1 MNIRRWIDGHLD
13 LAYLALAGRD
23 LTRPVEDAKTG
34 CLCLPA
40 LRDAGFDVVLG
51 TLYTEKG
58 APDKPYGYASSE
70 DLDGAE
76 RAGLAE
82 LEVYESLE
90 EAGEIRIVRTADDL
104 DQDTGVLKLVVLMES
119 ADPIRSPDHARM
131 WFERGLRMVGMTW
144 GSGSRYA
151 GGNSHPGPLTPA
163 GRDLV
168 AALDDLGI
176 VHDISHLA
184 DRSAEDLFTISTGP
198 VVASHSNC
206 RALLADNER
215 HIPDTF
221 LREIGQR
228 GGIVGLNLYTLFL
241 AADRRATVDDA
252 IPHLLHAAEV
262 MGHRG
267 GVGLGSD
274 TDGGFAPPD
283 LPEGLDHPA
292 KFGALADAL
301 TRVGWSA
308 AEVAGFTHGNWLR
321 FLQEALPKR

>member
-1 MNIRRWIDGHLD
+1 MRWIDGHLD

-23 LTRPVEDAKTG
+23 LTRPVEDASAG
-34 CLCLPA
+34 CLSLPA
-40 LRDAGFDVVLG
+40 LRDAGFEVVLG

-90 EAGEIRIVRTADDL
+90 EAGEILIVRSTGDL
-104 DQDTGVLKLVVLMES
+104 DRDTAALKLVVLMEG

-144 GSGSRYA
+144 GAGSRYA

-168 AALDDLGI
+168 AALDDLGM

-184 DRSAEDLFTISTGP
+184 DQSVEDLFEISAGP
-198 VVASHSNC
+198 VVASHSNS

-215 HIPDTF
+215 HIPDAF

-228 GGIVGLNLYTLFL
+228 GGVAGLNLYTRFL
-241 AADRRATVDDA
+241 AEGRRATVDDA
-252 IPHLLHAAEV
+252 VPHVLHAAEV

-274 TDGGFAPPD
+274 TDGGFTPPD

-301 TRVGWSA
+301 TGAGWSA
-308 AEVAGFTHGNWLR
+308 AEVDGFTCGNWLR
-321 FLQEALPKR
+321 FLREALPVR